1 MLAKLL
7 RGWSWLLEWLAVIK
21 PARLPILMVLAVL
34 AFLIVSAQGQDVV
47 SSTRYHRSWL
57 SEVSLRHDLFP
68 FASDNVSHGPIR
80 DAAWRR

>member
-47 SSTRYHRSWL
+47 R
-57 SEVSLRHDLFP
+57 
-68 FASDNVSHGPIR
+68 G
-80 DAAWRR
+80 